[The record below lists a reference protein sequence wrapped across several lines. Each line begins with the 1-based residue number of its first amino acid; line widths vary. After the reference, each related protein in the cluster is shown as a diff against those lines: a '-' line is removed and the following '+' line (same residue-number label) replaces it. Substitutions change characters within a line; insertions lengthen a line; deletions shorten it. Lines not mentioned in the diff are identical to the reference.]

1 MINKLSFNIF
11 IDSVLRILSIDL
23 KTSLNFLVIPDIL
36 DDSLAKAILTEVGKS
51 EHESS
56 QLIKELKCYPIWH
69 ERTNNTWTFNEDVR
83 QYIIEKI
90 DNIAVSR
97 KIVLSE
103 MKKYLGK
110 INDPYLYIDYYIQ
123 IARLSLI
130 IGENKKEVIYAL
142 RKIFDTC
149 GSFGQFSL
157 EFISEAERVVDLCL
171 SENFS
176 EIRKGG

>member
-69 ERTNNTWTFNEDVR
+69 E
-83 QYIIEKI
+83 
-90 DNIAVSR
+90 
-97 KIVLSE
+97 
-103 MKKYLGK
+103 
-110 INDPYLYIDYYIQ
+110 
-123 IARLSLI
+123 
-130 IGENKKEVIYAL
+130 IGRAHV
-142 RKIFDTC
+142 
-149 GSFGQFSL
+149 
-157 EFISEAERVVDLCL
+157 
-171 SENFS
+171 
-176 EIRKGG
+176 